1 MTAFILT
8 AMLSLAAAQ
17 ENPQAALDEKIAA
30 ARQKAIMFLK
40 DEQSIDGHWETTA
53 LNLLEMEG
61 GYTGLAALALL
72 EAGVPAKDPAVTK
85 AAEYLVV
92 IEPKKTYVVSLQTQV
107 LARVDAKKHAAQIQK
122 NADWLLEKAIRRD
135 GKLEGWSYPGNDLTD
150 NSNTHFAV
158 VALHAAAQAGAK
170 IDRKIWQQIR
180 ELYARSQSASGWGYY
195 NNRGFDGG
203 RATLSMTTC
212 GLVGLSLAA
221 KNDKNAKAADADF
234 EKGMAALLKMEGG
247 PSKSEGYNRMATAE
261 LGRALGVQEFRS
273 GKAGRAWYREG
284 AEKLLRE
291 QNQDGSF
298 TGRPNGIDG
307 TPVLSTA
314 FGLYFLGPPAKR

>member
-8 AMLSLAAAQ
+8 ATLSLAAAQ

-30 ARQKAIMFLK
+30 ARQKAIEFLK
-40 DEQSIDGHWETTA
+40 KEQTKEGHWEKVV
-53 LNLLEMEG
+53 LNLLDMEG
-61 GYTGLAALALL
+61 GCTGMATLALL
-72 EAGVPAKDPAVTK
+72 EAGVPAKDPSVAK
-85 AAEYLVV
+85 AIEYLVKL
-92 IEPKKTYVVSLQTQV
+92 EPKKTYVVSLQTQV
-107 LARVDAKKHAAQIQK
+107 LARADAKKHAAQLQK
-122 NADWLLEKAIRRD
+122 NADWLFVKAVRKD
-135 GKLEGWSYPGNDLTD
+135 GKLQGWSYPGQDLAD

-158 VALHAAAQAGAK
+158 MALQAALQAGAK
-170 IDRKIWQQIR
+170 VDGKVWEQIR
-180 ELYARSQSASGWGYY
+180 DLYVRSQSASGWGYY
-195 NNRGFDGG
+195 NDRGFDGG

-212 GLVGLSLAA
+212 GLVGLSVAA

-234 EKGMAALLKMEGG
+234 EKGRAALLKMDGG

-261 LGRALGVQEFRS
+261 LGRALGVKEFKS

-298 TGRPNGIDG
+298 TGRPNSIDG

-314 FGLYFLGPPAKR
+314 FGLYFLGPPAKK